1 MVTVGS
7 ADFNRTD
14 RGAAGERGKGGG
26 QVTKIEWL
34 KVETD
39 GRTDGRGQGKRQKR
53 CWMEVSGSEG
63 VCDELLPRR

>member
-34 KVETD
+34 KGGD
-39 GRTDGRGQGKRQKR
+39 GRTDRRTRSRKETK
-53 CWMEVSGSEG
+53 EVLDGGEQ
-63 VCDELLPRR
+63 L